1 MSRHRRCLRP
11 PTLFLAGVLLL
22 APACRSTAPT
32 TTATDW
38 REGVA
43 SLDRPLPGNL
53 AALYRLRSG
62 SSGWL
67 RLSVL
72 TRAEA
77 GRMTVSG
84 GFGSALS
91 LVAWD
96 GGEVTVADLR
106 RGCRVAAEDASAVLG
121 LSRLPMPQAI
131 EILAGRLPRSANSRL
146 EPLGGGVFRVEG
158 RGWSCRLQLAASPWR
173 VVHVEGPAGP
183 GRPRWRIDLER
194 HTGSLPGRL
203 EIDTASGKHVVLE
216 LVRLEWKSGNE
227 LPPLPA
233 LPECPEG

>member
-1 MSRHRRCLRP
+1 MSHRRRSLYP
-11 PTLFLAGVLLL
+11 STLVLAGVLLL
-22 APACRSTAPT
+22 APACRSTAPA
-32 TTATDW
+32 TTAADW
-38 REGVA
+38 QEGVA

-72 TRAEA
+72 TRGGA

-84 GFGSALS
+84 GFGGALS

-106 RGCRVAAEDASAVLG
+106 RGCRVAARDASAVLG

-131 EILAGRLPRSANSRL
+131 EILAGRLPRSADSRL

-158 RGWSCRLQLAASPWR
+158 RGWSCRLRLAAGPWR
-173 VVHVEGPAGP
+173 VVHVEGPAEAAQ
-183 GRPRWRIDLER
+183 PRWSIDLER

-203 EIDTASGKHVVLE
+203 EIDTASGKHMVLE
-216 LVRLEWKSGNE
+216 LIRLEWKTGNG

-233 LPECPEG
+233 LPECPE